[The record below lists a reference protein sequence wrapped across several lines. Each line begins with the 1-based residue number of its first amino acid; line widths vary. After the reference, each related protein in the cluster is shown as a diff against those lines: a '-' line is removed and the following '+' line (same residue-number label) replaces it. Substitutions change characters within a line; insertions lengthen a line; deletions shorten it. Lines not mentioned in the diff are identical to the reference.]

1 MATVKELIRSEE
13 NGTLSFGDYT
23 LEAKTKKE
31 GFEFQGDTYK
41 VKTFGEITR
50 LEKNESVVFESIP
63 GTAVEQFA
71 ATEDEVTFA
80 VSGPANAQIT
90 LQMEADTEYVVY
102 MNDVNAGEIVT
113 NMSGK
118 LSFSVELGAGSAD
131 VKVVRK

>member
-1 MATVKELIRSEE
+1 MAAVKELIRSEE

-102 MNDVNAGEIVT
+102 MNDVNAGEIAT

>member
-1 MATVKELIRSEE
+1 MAAVKELIRSEE